1 VASIS
6 RLNFLRQPFL
16 RARASIA
23 IVRISNSVLVSVLV
37 SDWSPNETET
47 SGFHHIIA
55 WCL

>member
-1 VASIS
+1 MASIS